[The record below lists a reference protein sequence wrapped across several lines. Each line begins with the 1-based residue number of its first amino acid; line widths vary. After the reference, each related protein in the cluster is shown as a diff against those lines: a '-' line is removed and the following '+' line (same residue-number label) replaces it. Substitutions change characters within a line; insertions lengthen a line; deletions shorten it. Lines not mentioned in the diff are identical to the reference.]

1 MEKKSSM
8 DVKPCSHHHHR
19 RHHHHHYHILNNF
32 PLHSYMLQQG
42 NKHVPACP
50 LFTPSLQQSTAALL
64 PDDLDV
70 QISEPTVSYTDSR
83 FCLEAKSFLRAE
95 GLSEAVS
102 LPYNGRV
109 KVTTLKMKRSLFLS
123 LQMNGEISLP
133 NLKPKGDKQK
143 SLPKRKGRVRSQMG
157 GTHQHW
163 RTDHVVK
170 NESAICP

>member
-19 RHHHHHYHILNNF
+19 GHHHHHYHILHNC

-102 LPYNGRV
+102 LPYNGR
-109 KVTTLKMKRSLFLS
+109 LK
-123 LQMNGEISLP
+123 MNGEISLP

-170 NESAICP
+170 NESAIFP

>member
-109 KVTTLKMKRSLFLS
+109 KVWVHPTLLRPCLWDYVGHSEQIYLID
-123 LQMNGEISLP
+123 LQ
-133 NLKPKGDKQK
+133 QK

>member
-83 FCLEAKSFLRAE
+83 MTQNEGDDFEDEEEPIFVLTDEWRDFFAKS
-95 GLSEAVS
+95 
-102 LPYNGRV
+102 
-109 KVTTLKMKRSLFLS
+109 
-123 LQMNGEISLP
+123 
-133 NLKPKGDKQK
+133 
-143 SLPKRKGRVRSQMG
+143 
-157 GTHQHW
+157 
-163 RTDHVVK
+163 
-170 NESAICP
+170 